1 MTNSPDLQMKHLDL
15 DTAIR
20 LRWALRDIKGKRT
33 KLMPVSPED
42 VRTLVEL
49 GLIEMRDD
57 VPVLTNE
64 GSVRSIGA
72 ERFGRPPR

>member
-1 MTNSPDLQMKHLDL
+1 MMMTADLQMKHLDV

-33 KLMPVSPED
+33 ALLPVRSD
-42 VRTLVEL
+42 DLSNLVEL

-57 VPVLTNE
+57 LPFLTSE
-64 GSVRSIGA
+64 GESALNWTKGI
-72 ERFGRPPR
+72 ERRDS